1 MISVIIPTCNRSEL
15 LIGCLNAILDN
26 STKPNH
32 IIVID
37 SSDINN
43 RNKVDYVSNTIEQ
56 EFTDVRSAAKQ
67 RNLGLNKVPSNCE
80 YVAFLDDDVLIPENY
95 FSKLITSMEK
105 NGYIGI
111 SGQAINTENK
121 FSIKQKSKIQHSI
134 SRFFLLDSTKNG
146 VILKSGV
153 NIPVKS
159 ENTNTIET
167 EWLIGCS
174 VWNFPKIKYLRFEED
189 FLGQS
194 LGEDVIFSLK
204 ASRSG
209 KIAVD
214 PTVVLNHLESAIMR
228 PNPEEFMSMWIRNRD
243 RIVREI
249 QSGSFKYLAYHWANF
264 GKLLQII
271 LLPGSNKLLKIK
283 GILKGYKSVIFGKND
298 N

>member
-1 MISVIIPTCNRSEL
+1 MISVIIPTRNRSDL
-15 LIGCLNAILDN
+15 LIGCLEAILEN

-37 SSDINN
+37 SSDLDKRNN
-43 RNKVDYVSNTIEQ
+43 VNYVSSIIEQ

-67 RNLGLNKVPSNCE
+67 RNLGLNKVLSNCD
-80 YVAFLDDDVLIPENY
+80 YVAFLDDDVLVPKNY
-95 FSKLITSMEK
+95 FSKLILSMEK

-111 SGQAINTENK
+111 SGKAINVENRIN
-121 FSIKQKSKIQHSI
+121 IKEKRKIQRLI

-174 VWNFPKIKYLRFEED
+174 VWNFPKIKDLRFEED

-214 PTVVLNHLESAIMR
+214 PSVVLNHLESPIMR
-228 PNPEEFMSMWIRNRD
+228 PNPQEFLSMWIRNRD

-249 QSGSFKYLAYHWANF
+249 QSGPLKYLAYHWANF

-271 LLPGSNKLLKIK
+271 FLPGSYKLLKIK
-283 GILKGYKSVIFGKND
+283 GILKGYKAVILGKYEN
-298 N
+298 

>member
-67 RNLGLNKVPSNCE
+67 RNLGLNKVPSNCD

-111 SGQAINTENK
+111 SGQAINIENK
-121 FSIKQKSKIQHSI
+121 FNIKQKSKIQHSI

-174 VWNFPKIKYLRFEED
+174 VWNFPKIKDLRFEED

-214 PTVVLNHLESAIMR
+214 PTVILNHLESPIMR
-228 PNPEEFMSMWIRNRD
+228 PNPQEFLRMWIRNRN
-243 RIVREI
+243 RIVREM
-249 QSGSFKYLAYHWANF
+249 QPRPFKFLAYHWANF

-271 LLPGSNKLLKIK
+271 LLPGSDKLLKIK
-283 GILKGYKSVIFGKND
+283 GLLKGYKSVILGKYEN
-298 N
+298 

>member
-1 MISVIIPTCNRSEL
+1 MISVIIPTRNRSDL
-15 LIGCLNAILDN
+15 LIRCLNAILDN

-37 SSDINN
+37 SSDLDN
-43 RNKVDYVSNTIEQ
+43 RNKVDYLSNTIEQ

-67 RNLGLNKVPSNCE
+67 RNLGLNKVPSNCD
-80 YVAFLDDDVLIPENY
+80 YVAFLDDDVLVPENY
-95 FSKLITSMEK
+95 FSKLISSLEK

-111 SGQAINTENK
+111 SGKAINIENK
-121 FSIKQKSKIQHSI
+121 LRIKQKSKIQQLI

-146 VILKSGV
+146 VVLKSGV
-153 NIPVKS
+153 NIPVKG
-159 ENTNTIET
+159 ENTITVET

-174 VWNFPKIKYLRFEED
+174 IWNFPRIKDLRFEED
-189 FLGQS
+189 FFGQS

-214 PTVVLNHLESAIMR
+214 TTVVLNHLESPIMR
-228 PNPEEFMSMWIRNRD
+228 PNPEEFLYMWVRNRR

-249 QSGSFKYLAYHWANF
+249 QSGPLKYLAYHWANF

-271 LLPGSNKLLKIK
+271 FLPGSYKLLKIK
-283 GILKGYKSVIFGKND
+283 GILKGYKAVILGKYEN
-298 N
+298 